1 MLTELIKRYLDAERI
16 WQAQFDE
23 DEDKAGN
30 SAEWH
35 DYMAVACEVV
45 DFRCSS
51 MEEISERA
59 AFILSKDV
67 LVDIIV
73 SSRNDQGVR
82 SFLASMIGPV
92 DKSNNGEN

>member
-16 WQAQFDE
+16 WEAQFDE
-23 DEDKAGN
+23 DEDKAGD

-35 DYMAVACEVV
+35 DYMAVACQVV

-59 AFILSKDV
+59 AFMLSQDF
-67 LVDIIV
+67 LIDIIGN
-73 SSRNDQGVR
+73 SANAGGAK